1 MNEGRKRTSM
11 SVPEMGRLL
20 GLGKT
25 DSYWLVKK
33 HYFKTIQVGRAM
45 RVMVDS
51 FEDWYAHQ
59 YTYKK
64 ADGTPPGQGYD
75 GVLLSTVDIANILG
89 LSYASAAELIAKG
102 YFEMRD
108 VYGKRRVVKE
118 SFDRW
123 YASQSFYMTVDDK
136 AKNADVLESTLSLPD
151 IAHMLG
157 VHRNQIYYLANT
169 GRFEIVQ
176 VGRQRRVTIESFE
189 AWYCSQTYYRK
200 LSERGEE

>member
-1 MNEGRKRTSM
+1 MSENRKRTSM

-75 GVLLSTVDIANILG
+75 GVLLSAMDIANILG

-102 YFEMRD
+102 HFEMRD

-136 AKNADVLESTLSLPD
+136 AKNADVLESTFSLPD
-151 IAHMLG
+151 IARMLG

-189 AWYCSQTYYRK
+189 AWYCRQTYYRK